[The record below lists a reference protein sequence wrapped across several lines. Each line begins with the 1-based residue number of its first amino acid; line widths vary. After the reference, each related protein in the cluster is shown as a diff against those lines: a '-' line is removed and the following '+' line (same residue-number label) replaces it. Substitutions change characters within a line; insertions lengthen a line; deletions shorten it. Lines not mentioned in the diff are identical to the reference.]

1 MKYNNESRHTK
12 AYTFASLTSDRTNPS
27 LQKSMLF
34 SDPNKIVFKKFPS
47 LQKNKKYSTHSRHSM
62 TRQLNNDN
70 GCSTRQTRT
79 PAPNSGLAKVAV
91 QCFVGQFCG
100 YINISASYESLC
112 WKSPP
117 SPSRK
122 TLDDISL
129 QDKSRLNWYHPF
141 WNRWTSLQKLCS

>member
-12 AYTFASLTSDRTNPS
+12 AYTFASLTSDRTNQS

-112 WKSPP
+112 
-117 SPSRK
+117 
-122 TLDDISL
+122 
-129 QDKSRLNWYHPF
+129 
-141 WNRWTSLQKLCS
+141 